1 MKLSS
6 ALATLIAF
14 QRHGRSNWA
23 SAEDHER
30 KLLLNQADAAKRVD
44 DVVKTAMELV
54 GAGDAHG
61 VALPLNYAVLS
72 GSEGYEQQLTMA
84 LRLPGVER
92 DQHVLVD
99 TGSSSLAFCDG
110 SLIKEAV
117 SITKTDYA
125 QCITYGGTLPCPN
138 DPSAYHR
145 TFYVGQIFQGN
156 ITAYNTNTGKDIA
169 SMDEVYFGISSKEQS
184 FFCNGPL
191 NGIIGVAY
199 SALNGGVSV
208 PSPDFNSLS
217 LWSQSCEIDN
227 KSVGTC
233 NTADLASVTL
243 PAPLEQTLKED
254 DESGYI
260 STEAFG
266 LYCDHAATIG
276 SKVDTIVPSLGIFFG
291 GDMALNNIFYNSGTP
306 QVRILL
312 LMLILLVALGRPC
325 WNKYEWYMLKL
336 DSIRMPG
343 LNMTQSGFSQCN
355 ECVKCYTDSGTSWI
369 SLPLSHSQCG
379 DLLNTKVDTLKILG
393 SMLLD
398 IKGVNGSTIT
408 LSLPLLWLV
417 EQMSSNRVRC
427 SGTSGDFI
435 LGFPIFQ
442 YYYLAFDMGSKTIT
456 FVDLQLSDEIEA
468 FLGGT
473 ELGGNKESSSGTI
486 EPSSGY
492 HTSTLYF
499 MIRCVRFFNSARLW
513 CKSKVENS
521 RDEIC
526 SRPSQMGPHQV
537 TYKAVAT
544 PIRPKRAGAVSI
556 ALFTAVG
563 ATRWLTVIPPCGHP
577 KFDLIRS
584 STRLY
589 NSVADTATKSMSS
602 EKSTS
607 KVSQSN

>member
-6 ALATLIAF
+6 ALATLIVF
-14 QRHGRSNWA
+14 QRHGHSIWA
-23 SAEDHER
+23 SAEDLER

-44 DVVKTAMELV
+44 DVVKTAMESV
-54 GAGDAHG
+54 SAGDAHG
-61 VALPLNYAVLS
+61 VALPLNYVVLS

-92 DQHVLVD
+92 DQHVVID

-110 SLIKEAV
+110 SLIDEAV

-125 QCITYGGTLPCPN
+125 QCITYGATLSCPN
-138 DPSAYHR
+138 DPSAYN
-145 TFYVGQIFQGN
+145 TFSAGQIFQGN
-156 ITAYNTNTGKDIA
+156 ITAYNTNTGKNIA

-184 FFCNGPL
+184 FLCDGPL

-199 SALNGGVSV
+199 SALNDGVSV

-217 LWSQSCEIDN
+217 LWSQYCEIDN

-233 NTADLASVTL
+233 NTADLATVTL

-260 STEAFG
+260 SAEAFG
-266 LYCDHAATIG
+266 LYCDYAATIG
-276 SKVDTIVPSLGIFFG
+276 SEYDTIVPSLGIFFG
-291 GDMALNNIFYNSGTP
+291 GNMALNNTFYNSGTP
-306 QVRILL
+306 QV
-312 LMLILLVALGRPC
+312 ALGLPC
-325 WNKYEWYMLKL
+325 RNKYEWYMLKL

-369 SLPLSHSQCG
+369 SLPLPQSQCN
-379 DLLNTKVDTLKILG
+379 DLMNTKVDTLKILG

-398 IKGVNGSTIT
+398 IEGANSSTVT

-417 EQMSSNRVRC
+417 EQMNLNRVRC
-427 SGTSGDFI
+427 SGASGDFI
-435 LGFPIFQ
+435 LGFPLFQ

-456 FVDLQLSDEIEA
+456 FVDLQLSNEIEA

-473 ELGGNKESSSGTI
+473 KLGGNKESSSGTI

-492 HTSTLYF
+492 HVCST
-499 MIRCVRFFNSARLW
+499 NSL
-513 CKSKVENS
+513 
-521 RDEIC
+521 
-526 SRPSQMGPHQV
+526 
-537 TYKAVAT
+537 
-544 PIRPKRAGAVSI
+544 I
-556 ALFTAVG
+556 AISFLQLV
-563 ATRWLTVIPPCGHP
+563 LQYI
-577 KFDLIRS
+577 L
-584 STRLY
+584 
-589 NSVADTATKSMSS
+589 
-602 EKSTS
+602 
-607 KVSQSN
+607 